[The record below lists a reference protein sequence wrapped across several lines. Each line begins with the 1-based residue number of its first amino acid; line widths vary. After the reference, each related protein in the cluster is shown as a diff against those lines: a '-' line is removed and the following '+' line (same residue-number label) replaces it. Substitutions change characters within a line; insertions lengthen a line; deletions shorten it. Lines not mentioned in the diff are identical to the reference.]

1 MTKGFFSKDLRKIL
15 EHRFFATLVIAG
27 LNFVLFNWIVGNG
40 LLSSWNYRLTDSLYN
55 TNNITSKDILIVA
68 IDDKSL
74 QPKEKGGLGRWQEW
88 SRMYYA
94 QALQNLE
101 RAGARVIG
109 LDILFIDPS
118 QDIQGDQALRDVIQK
133 FSNILLAS
141 KFDFNQNIYIKPLD
155 FFYGGDETKIGPINI
170 PIDVDNIARKMFL
183 YLPDQHTIHESF
195 DVKMVK
201 KYLGEEMKTLGTVPR
216 ENDHYVVTNHKI
228 RLDFDLSKSF
238 PAIKVPVVDDMFM
251 YINFFGAPYSYSSLS
266 FADVYH
272 NRFDPNVVKN
282 KIVLIGEYGAT
293 GLHDVQYTPVSKGIE
308 MPGVEIHANTIQT
321 LLERKFLRTQD
332 IKKQVFSIGVVNLFT
347 TILFLMIPVWLSTL
361 ILLVGT
367 FLFVVMAVIAFN
379 NGLLVNVFYIPFS
392 YVFVYVLIL
401 MYKYL
406 LEFRQR
412 TYLKKAFSH
421 YVSPQLV
428 DHIIRDSAA
437 LTLGGMKKEISVL
450 FSDIQGFTN
459 LSEKLKPEEV
469 VAMLNSY
476 LEDMTKIVFENKG
489 TLDKYIGDAIMAFWG
504 APLEDPE
511 HAYHA
516 CLTAMNMHEKM
527 EMIRQKFLKENGIE
541 LRMRIGINTGD
552 MIVGNVGSSVRFD
565 YTVIGDNVNLASRLE
580 GANKIYGTSI
590 LISDRT
596 YQHVQDKFEFREL
609 DIIRVKGKQQ
619 PVIIYELI
627 DHKGHIDVQEQV
639 VLEKFQSAL
648 SFYRQRKWKSA
659 LALFQEIIDMDPQ
672 DGPSKTYMD
681 RCLYF
686 QKNPPPAT
694 WDGVFEMQTK

>member
-1 MTKGFFSKDLRKIL
+1 
-15 EHRFFATLVIAG
+15 
-27 LNFVLFNWIVGNG
+27 
-40 LLSSWNYRLTDSLYN
+40 
-55 TNNITSKDILIVA
+55 
-68 IDDKSL
+68 
-74 QPKEKGGLGRWQEW
+74 
-88 SRMYYA
+88 
-94 QALQNLE
+94 
-101 RAGARVIG
+101 
-109 LDILFIDPS
+109 
-118 QDIQGDQALRDVIQK
+118 
-133 FSNILLAS
+133 
-141 KFDFNQNIYIKPLD
+141 
-155 FFYGGDETKIGPINI
+155 
-170 PIDVDNIARKMFL
+170 
-183 YLPDQHTIHESF
+183 
-195 DVKMVK
+195 
-201 KYLGEEMKTLGTVPR
+201 
-216 ENDHYVVTNHKI
+216 
-228 RLDFDLSKSF
+228 
-238 PAIKVPVVDDMFM
+238 M

-392 YVFVYVLIL
+392 YVFVYILTL

-672 DGPSKTYMD
+672 DGPSKT
-681 RCLYF
+681 
-686 QKNPPPAT
+686 
-694 WDGVFEMQTK
+694 